1 MTLNQTPS
9 YPISGGYVL
18 KLHRDARP
26 QQGLLHGRLEHIASG
41 DSAEFADAQG
51 LWSWLAQH
59 AARLHAAAPTA
70 NTPADT
76 DTRTTP

>member
-1 MTLNQTPS
+1 MTLNPTPS

-18 KLHRDARP
+18 KLHRDALP

-41 DSAEFADAQG
+41 DSGEFADAQG

-59 AARLHAAAPTA
+59 AARLQAAAPV
-70 NTPADT
+70 ADT
-76 DTRTTP
+76 HLNTETRTTP